1 MSSKTAMRVLGAAAA
16 ALFLLGACTGDNDG
30 DPSGTATGS
39 VSERPSEPA
48 AGSPGEFG
56 EGAVLTEVEAEDG
69 KFLRVHFLVEGE
81 DNDEL
86 FEALQACTEQYIE
99 DYNRV
104 ECYAYASQDAFQAA
118 SVDPDN
124 GVAGK
129 DCWVAHL
136 GQDRSGE
143 GVGKLTNDS
152 YEEEGCP
159 A

>member
-1 MSSKTAMRVLGAAAA
+1 MSSKTSMRVLGVAAA
-16 ALFLLGACTGDNDG
+16 ALLLLGACTGDDDG
-30 DPSGTATGS
+30 DAIGPATEPGS
-39 VSERPSEPA
+39 QPSEPA
-48 AGSPGEFG
+48 AASPGEFG
-56 EGAVLTEVEAEDG
+56 DAAVLTEVEAEDG
-69 KFLRVHFLVEGE
+69 KFLRVHFLADGD

-86 FEALQACTEQYIE
+86 FEALQACTERYIK

-104 ECYAYASQDAFQAA
+104 ECYAYASEDAFQAA

-124 GVAGK
+124 GVVGK